1 MNFFKLFLLT
11 LIFVNLQVFAKEIDK
26 IILNKER
33 QYFIGNKIKVFI
45 DRTKKLKINDVAKK
59 TFQGNFKSLSVKNNI
74 APNFGINKRKDIFW
88 VKFSVLSK
96 KKVDWFFYSK
106 YFPNLRKL
114 TFYEM
119 LGDGEWKES
128 ISGSLIPFSKNKNIK
143 FSFPLKSTKESTY
156 FLKMEGINI
165 RMPFYIA
172 TKDNILE
179 KEKNENIEFGIF
191 AGLILALIINNILLG
206 LNTKTFSFLFFS
218 VFAFFNL
225 FVVSTL
231 NGYFAQYITP
241 NYSWPTTR
249 GLLLGF
255 TMALFA
261 GNYFTITYLNL
272 KKHKYIYNFMIM
284 SQLINVVYLILWLF
298 PQLEPLLLQ
307 LIGYKRIFWIFNLF
321 FAIYVYKKGHI
332 PGIFYFVG
340 FLFIVA
346 AGFFVTL
353 TIEGIIPFY
362 KGFENIPI
370 WGITINLLCLS
381 FGLSYNFNLLKER
394 AIEIEENFKN
404 LLLKSLQMEKDNSRA
419 LEISRLEQEEDHKQ
433 LAMLYKKLEETN
445 QSLELKVKKRTNA
458 LDISLSKLRS
468 VMEDKLTFYAKMS
481 HELRTPLNA
490 ILGFSQILL
499 HEDNQTKDKKKEYLD
514 CILSSGE
521 SLLGLIDEV
530 HELSKIDLDKIKIKK
545 APFFLTSLLNNIS
558 TFYSNE
564 SQKKGLNFFY
574 EIDKDIPQVIISDEL
589 RIKQILYNLL
599 GNALKFT
606 SSGSVNLKVN
616 FNKGDAPEGFINL
629 HFIIV
634 DTGSGIKEEDFK
646 KVFEKFEQTSDDLNV
661 GSGMGLFI
669 TKSIIEK
676 MNGVISLKSTIDK
689 GTQFNVILRSV
700 KIYEGPLLKENF
712 EDQKISYQFKKQKLL
727 IVDDLENNLKLLE
740 AYLNPYEFIIE
751 KAYNGI
757 QLINKSLDLKP
768 DLIITD
774 IKMPSMDGDKAKK
787 EMEKIDILKDT
798 PIIAISAL
806 PTPKKNQELFN
817 SFLTKPLKKEILI
830 KELAKYLD
838 HEKIYYSDDP
848 IQEKGEKVVNQK
860 LFNLKTELLKGKDK
874 KILENFVEEIN
885 FVLKNMDIGSL
896 ETFISGTKKYKVHDF
911 FEGLEDWITNL
922 NELIQSAQRAS
933 IEKELEKA
941 LEKITSIIEKI

>member
-1 MNFFKLFLLT
+1 MIFFQLFF
-11 LIFVNLQVFAKEIDK
+11 LIFIFLNQPAFTKEIDK
-26 IILNKER
+26 IILNKDT

-45 DRTKKLKINDVAKK
+45 DTTKKITISEVSKK
-59 TFQGNFKSLSVKNNI
+59 AFQSNFKSIPFKKNI
-74 APNFGINKRKDIFW
+74 APNFGINKKGDIFW
-88 VKFSVLSK
+88 IKFSVLPK
-96 KKVDWFFYSK
+96 KNLDWFFYSN

-114 TFYEM
+114 TFYEI
-119 LGDGEWKES
+119 LDNGEWKES
-128 ISGSLIPFSKNKNIK
+128 ISGSLIPFSKHKSIK
-143 FSFPLKSTKESTY
+143 FLFPLKSTKESTY
-156 FLKMEGINI
+156 FLKMEGVNI
-165 RMPFYIA
+165 RMPFYIS
-172 TKDNILE
+172 TKNKILE
-179 KEKNENIEFGIF
+179 KEKSENIEFGIF

-321 FAIYVYKKGHI
+321 FAIYVYRKGHI
-332 PGIFYFVG
+332 PGLFYFIG
-340 FLFIVA
+340 FLFIVT

-353 TIEGIIPFY
+353 TIEGLIPFY
-362 KGFENIPI
+362 KDFTNVPI
-370 WGITINLLCLS
+370 LGITLNLLCLS
-381 FGLSYNFNLLKER
+381 FGLSYNFNLLKEKS
-394 AIEIEENFKN
+394 IEIEGNFKI
-404 LLLKSLQMEKDNSRA
+404 LLLKSLQMEKDNFRA

-433 LAMLYKKLEETN
+433 LTMLYKKLEETN
-445 QSLELKVKKRTNA
+445 LSLELKVKKRTNA

-499 HEDNQTKDKKKEYLD
+499 NEDNQTNNKKKEYLD
-514 CILSSGE
+514 CILSSGQ

-545 APFFLTSLLNNIS
+545 APFSLTSLLNNIS

-574 EIDKDIPQVIISDEL
+574 EINQALPQVIISDEL

-606 SSGSVNLKVN
+606 SNGSVNLKVN
-616 FNKGDAPEGFINL
+616 FNNEDAPEGFINL
-629 HFIIV
+629 HFIII
-634 DTGSGIKEEDFK
+634 DTGSGIKKENFK
-646 KVFEKFEQTSDDLNV
+646 KVFEKFEQTSEDLNI

-676 MNGVISLKSTIDK
+676 MDGVIVLKSTLDK
-689 GTQFNVILRSV
+689 GTQFNVILRSI
-700 KIYEGPLLKENF
+700 KIYEGPSLKENF
-712 EDQKISYQFKKQKLL
+712 EKQNFLYQFKKQKLL

-740 AYLNPYEFIIE
+740 AYLNPYDFTIE

-757 QLINKSLDLKP
+757 QLISKSLELKP

-787 EMEKIDILKDT
+787 EMEKIDALKET

-806 PTPKKNQELFN
+806 PTPKKSQKLFN

-830 KELAKYLD
+830 EELAKYLD
-838 HEKIYYSDDP
+838 HKKIYYSEDP
-848 IQEKGEKVVNQK
+848 IPENDKKVVNQK
-860 LFNLKTELLKGKDK
+860 LFNLKAELIEKQDK
-874 KILENFVEEIN
+874 EILENLIKDIN

-896 ETFISGTKKYKVHDF
+896 ETFISNTNKYKDYTF
-911 FEGLEDWITNL
+911 FEGFENWITNL
-922 NELIQSAQRAS
+922 NQLIQSTQRTS
-933 IEKELEKA
+933 IEKELKRA
-941 LEKITSIIEKI
+941 LEKLTSIIEKV